1 MPLFTAIL
9 EYGPDAEHRQSVR
22 PSHREYQRN
31 LLATGKLHEAGP
43 FADDSG
49 AVIVYNAAD
58 LAEVQEI
65 MSNDPFALQGVIVG
79 ATVKEWN
86 VVMSKYEG

>member
-1 MPLFTAIL
+1 MPLFAAIL
-9 EYGPDAEHRQSVR
+9 EYGPDAERRQQVR

-49 AVIVYNAAD
+49 ALIVYNAAD
-58 LAEVQEI
+58 LSEVQEI
-65 MSNDPFALQGVIVG
+65 MSNDPFAQQGIIVG
-79 ATVKEWN
+79 ATVEEWN